1 MLKFS
6 TQTKQ
11 KSFSSLFKN
20 KQQLNC
26 SNIAGPSNG
35 NNNTDRGENYLPA
48 PTVAVLST
56 VNTQPLTIIPI
67 YGSPTPPIPRRL
79 KIRSTVYFESC
90 HEAEK
95 LSWSSTD
102 QGIVF
107 AAQNAGS
114 LFMLFTGAHADRLN
128 SKWTISGAL
137 ILLVLSNALLP
148 LVASISVWLVVVA
161 RLLTGLSDALLQPST
176 SSLITR
182 WFPPKER
189 PFAIGLITGGRQIG
203 TLLILPLAGF
213 LCSRQDILGGWPVI
227 FYLSALIGIGILFAW
242 LLMSADKPSKHFCT
256 SNRERSFV
264 EEKIAEERLGKRTER
279 RKIPWK
285 RLATCRPLYIGVA
298 ALICHEYPLVIM
310 LQLLPKYINDVLLLS
325 NTANGFVS
333 ALPIAVLFL
342 AKTFSSSISSFIQA
356 NKKGRFKI
364 GRTAL
369 AKWFNGIAS
378 LGLGICV
385 GIVPL
390 LHTDQQRVNAIF
402 VLCLANA
409 FAGLHTPGV
418 QIALLQIAPAYTGI
432 ITGIAFGCV
441 AIFSIVNKILSNYIV
456 QSGSL
461 SEWTIVFWI
470 AAVIALLPVFFFTLW
485 GSAERQHWASTGST
499 IRRKN
504 TKRKNNFGKVFPM
517 EEINNCNKEEA
528 TSNSEQN
535 NNNSVF
541 FINKIEK
548 EINNSDKLEP
558 TTKEKLKEIKINEIE
573 EENEELNINFDSESL
588 TSVLL
593 TVQQKPQ
600 DICSCA
606 APLSAGGQGAF
617 PPMGMGGGMPPP
629 MMGGGGHMPPPPFM
643 HRDHQFGGMFGP
655 QMPMGGGMGGGPPP
669 SMRPGGMPPMG
680 GGMGGPPPPHMMS
693 SPSPFGGPMMSPPMG
708 GGPPPPLGAG
718 RGQPV
723 FQQDPCCPPPQQL
736 QAAPM
741 LPPPPF
747 QQQPPMG
754 MPPSSMTPQFQPPMG
769 GGPMGGRPPFTP
781 PPFGAGNPPFP
792 PPPPG
797 PPGGGMMMG
806 GGGGPNACVC
816 IPAGHGGGPGMGGP
830 PPPGMMGGGPGMM
843 PPQPCACTAAAA
855 KQKTERKVKKQRRS
869 AFQWLRPEDPSTV
882 ENL

>member
-1 MLKFS
+1 MNK
-6 TQTKQ
+6 K
-11 KSFSSLFKN
+11 KKN
-20 KQQLNC
+20 QM
-26 SNIAGPSNG
+26 
-35 NNNTDRGENYLPA
+35 E
-48 PTVAVLST
+48 
-56 VNTQPLTIIPI
+56 
-67 YGSPTPPIPRRL
+67 
-79 KIRSTVYFESC
+79 IRSTVYFESC

-504 TKRKNNFGKVFPM
+504 TKRKNNFGKNASLFSSENLFRSKRQICGPPPFGGPGGPPPFGGPGGPPPFGGPPPPFGGPPPPFGGPPHPGQFGGPPPNPLMNPQQCQPM
-517 EEINNCNKEEA
+517 NC
-528 TSNSEQN
+528 QPMQCQPY
-535 NNNSVF
+535 F
-541 FINKIEK
+541 
-548 EINNSDKLEP
+548 
-558 TTKEKLKEIKINEIE
+558 
-573 EENEELNINFDSESL
+573 
-588 TSVLL
+588 

-723 FQQDPCCPPPQQL
+723 CICTPICMYTTLSVQQDPCCPPPQQL

-747 QQQPPMG
+747 QQQQPPMG

>member
-1 MLKFS
+1 MIKRTSAQF
-6 TQTKQ
+6 QQ
-11 KSFSSLFKN
+11 VQQQQQQMQSL
-20 KQQLNC
+20 Q
-26 SNIAGPSNG
+26 P
-35 NNNTDRGENYLPA
+35 NNNNNQNNMQYGINQINEQEKEKSDVFILLRRRKREKENIQQQQQINS
-48 PTVAVLST
+48 TETSKQLST
-56 VNTQPLTIIPI
+56 EKQSECAN
-67 YGSPTPPIPRRL
+67 SRRRRKHL
-79 KIRSTVYFESC
+79 NNNNREIRSTVYFESC

-517 EEINNCNKEEA
+517 EEINNCNK
-528 TSNSEQN
+528 
-535 NNNSVF
+535 
-541 FINKIEK
+541 K
-548 EINNSDKLEP
+548 D
-558 TTKEKLKEIKINEIE
+558 
-573 EENEELNINFDSESL
+573 
-588 TSVLL
+588 
-593 TVQQKPQ
+593 
-600 DICSCA
+600 
-606 APLSAGGQGAF
+606 
-617 PPMGMGGGMPPP
+617 
-629 MMGGGGHMPPPPFM
+629 
-643 HRDHQFGGMFGP
+643 
-655 QMPMGGGMGGGPPP
+655 
-669 SMRPGGMPPMG
+669 
-680 GGMGGPPPPHMMS
+680 
-693 SPSPFGGPMMSPPMG
+693 
-708 GGPPPPLGAG
+708 
-718 RGQPV
+718 
-723 FQQDPCCPPPQQL
+723 
-736 QAAPM
+736 
-741 LPPPPF
+741 
-747 QQQPPMG
+747 
-754 MPPSSMTPQFQPPMG
+754 
-769 GGPMGGRPPFTP
+769 
-781 PPFGAGNPPFP
+781 
-792 PPPPG
+792 
-797 PPGGGMMMG
+797 
-806 GGGGPNACVC
+806 
-816 IPAGHGGGPGMGGP
+816 
-830 PPPGMMGGGPGMM
+830 
-843 PPQPCACTAAAA
+843 
-855 KQKTERKVKKQRRS
+855 
-869 AFQWLRPEDPSTV
+869 
-882 ENL
+882 